1 MRAVTDESR
10 EAVIRAAF
18 PRLERLR
25 DERWREAVVQV
36 WLRMWAESGWD
47 EPTDCPY
54 NLVATS
60 TDLVRH
66 VNQVVEGALV
76 LARVAQETLGVAADE
91 DVIVAAGTL
100 HDASKLVEY
109 EPGPD
114 GPRVSDLGRRLVHAE
129 YAARV
134 SAEEG
139 LPPEVVAIGL
149 NHTTAS
155 PEVPDTVEALCI
167 YYADMCAADLSRL
180 QAGAP
185 LHVATHKRHA

>member
-1 MRAVTDESR
+1 VTESR
-10 EAVIRAAF
+10 ESVIRAAF
-18 PRLERLR
+18 PALERLHDSGWR
-25 DERWREAVVQV
+25 DSVVRV
-36 WLRMWAESGWD
+36 WLRMWAESGWND
-47 EPTDCPY
+47 PSDCPY

-76 LARVAQETLGVAADE
+76 LARVAAESLELDADE

-114 GPRVSDLGRRLVHAE
+114 GPRVSELGRRLVHAE
-129 YAARV
+129 YAAR
-134 SAEEG
+134 AATEEG
-139 LPPEVVAIGL
+139 LPPAVVAIVV

-155 PEVPDTVEALCI
+155 PEVPTTIEGLCV
-167 YYADMCAADLSRL
+167 YYADMCAADLARL
-180 QAGAP
+180 RAGAP
-185 LHVATHKRHA
+185 LHVAAHKRPA

>member
-1 MRAVTDESR
+1 MTR

-18 PRLERLR
+18 PRVEGLR
-25 DERWREAVVQV
+25 DERWREAIVQV
-36 WLRMWAESGWD
+36 WLRLWAESAWD

-54 NLVATS
+54 NLIATS

-76 LARVAQETLGVAADE
+76 LARVAQESLGMVADE

-109 EPGPD
+109 EPGPE
-114 GPRVSDLGRRLVHAE
+114 GPRTSDLGRRLVHAE
-129 YAARV
+129 YAGRV
-134 SAEEG
+134 STEQG
-139 LPPEVVAIGL
+139 LPPEVVAIVV
-149 NHTTAS
+149 NHTPAS
-155 PEVPDTVEALCI
+155 PEVPDTVEGLCI

-185 LHVATHKRHA
+185 LHAATQKRPA